1 MSARRHR
8 PPPAPKPK
16 VYTMSLDGA
25 LAALRQPDHL
35 LVVLHGKARPE
46 WFVMPGGPVSEQI
59 ARRMPSSGPT
69 CSRMTPACSQ
79 DIPRAGAAPRR
90 AAPMKQVSD

>member
-59 ARRMPSSGPT
+59 ARRILERPDVQPHDTGLLPGHPQSW
-69 CSRMTPACSQ
+69 RL
-79 DIPRAGAAPRR
+79 GARR
-90 AAPMKQVSD
+90 R

>member
-8 PPPAPKPK
+8 PTSTPKPK
-16 VYTMSLDGA
+16 VYTMSLDDA

-46 WFVMPGGPVSEQI
+46 WFVMPGGPVTEQT
-59 ARRMPSSGPT
+59 ARRILERPDVQPHDTGLLPGHPQSW
-69 CSRMTPACSQ
+69 RL
-79 DIPRAGAAPRR
+79 GAWR
-90 AAPMKQVSD
+90 